1 MADDQDFGKGDFTID
16 FKFKKKL
23 PGVTPGVTPGADS
36 PKMEGGPWYHM
47 SIKRNVRRRLFVHTV
62 EGGDLVVREYDA
74 EMRLLS
80 EERMPL
86 GDISAAIAT

>member
-16 FKFKKKL
+16 FKKEL
-23 PGVTPGVTPGADS
+23 PGVTPGADS
-36 PKMEGGPWYHM
+36 PNMEGGPWYHM

-80 EERMPL
+80 EDRTPL